1 MTEQRTKA
9 EPHRNSRDKRN
20 SSIVKQ
26 NMKLVSVDG
35 YPLDICCTIQCMKQL
50 AKCLMTNANVS
61 GTVYGE

>member
-26 NMKLVSVDG
+26 NMKLVSVHG
-35 YPLDICCTIQCMKQL
+35 YPLDIVVQY
-50 AKCLMTNANVS
+50 NA
-61 GTVYGE
+61 